1 MTVDPTKGRRNIL
14 VIEDDKVL
22 SHLISEELKTNGYRV
37 ERATNWREGEAYL
50 KREEPDLI
58 LLDIRL
64 PDANGM
70 DLVPKLARAY
80 PVIVLTAYGSIK
92 NAVQVMKA
100 GVVHYLSKPIDIEE
114 LELEVNRA
122 LENADMRRDY
132 QFVKDRQRQ
141 ESARKGFMVG
151 NSEALKKIIALVDAV
166 AKTDTTVLIQGES
179 GVGKELVAR
188 ETHQRSA
195 RCNGNFVALD
205 CCTLQENLFE
215 SELFGHER
223 GAFTGAVSQKRG
235 LIEGA
240 NDGTLFLDEIGELS
254 LQMQAKLLRVIETF
268 RFRRLGGVKDLTSRV
283 RLVAATNR
291 DLAEMSKKGRF
302 RRDLYYRLSAI
313 VITVPPLRERR
324 EDIPALTRYFLANH
338 EFLRRLRKQLSAD
351 ALSRLMS
358 YDWPGNVRELRNV
371 MERAVILSGE
381 NRLIHPQHLG
391 LPDTNAGASGL
402 KISFDHEPT
411 LDEVKKHYLK
421 TLMTKYSGHRA
432 KLASCLGISERNVY
446 RLIEKYELREFT
458 DAMEAGDA

>member
-1 MTVDPTKGRRNIL
+1 VTDEGTVRRKIL

-22 SHLISEELKTNGYRV
+22 NNLISEELVGNGYAV
-37 ERATNWREGEAYL
+37 ARAGSWQESEAYL
-50 KREEPDLI
+50 AREEPDLI

-92 NAVQVMKA
+92 NAVQVMKS

-114 LELEVNRA
+114 LELEVSRA
-122 LENADMRRDY
+122 LENADLRRDY
-132 QFVKDRQRQ
+132 EFVKDRQR
-141 ESARKGFMVG
+141 EVSARKSFMVG
-151 NSEALKKIIALVDAV
+151 GSAALKRIITLIDAV
-166 AKTDTTVLIQGES
+166 ASTDTTVLIQGES

-188 ETHQRSA
+188 EIHQRSA
-195 RCNGNFVALD
+195 RSNGNFVALD

-215 SELFGHER
+215 SELFGYER
-223 GAFTGAVSQKRG
+223 GAFTGAIAQKRG

-254 LQMQAKLLRVIETF
+254 LPMQAKLLRVIETF
-268 RFRRLGGVKDLTSRV
+268 RFRRLGGVKDLTSHA

-291 DLAEMSKKGRF
+291 DLSQMSEKGRF

-313 VITVPPLRERR
+313 VITVPPLRARR
-324 EDIPALTRYFLANH
+324 EDIPALTQYFLANH
-338 EFLRRLRKQLSAD
+338 DFSRRLRKELSAD
-351 ALSRLMS
+351 ALRTLIS

-371 MERAVILSGE
+371 MERAVILSGDH
-381 NRLIHPQHLG
+381 RLIHVQHLG
-391 LPDTNAGASGL
+391 LPEAAVAGTQGVE
-402 KISFDHEPT
+402 ISFDHEPT
-411 LDEVKKHYLK
+411 LEEVKRRYLE
-421 TLMTKYSGHRA
+421 TLMTKYSGHRG

-446 RLIEKYELREFT
+446 RLIEKYGLRELT
-458 DAMEAGDA
+458 DTM